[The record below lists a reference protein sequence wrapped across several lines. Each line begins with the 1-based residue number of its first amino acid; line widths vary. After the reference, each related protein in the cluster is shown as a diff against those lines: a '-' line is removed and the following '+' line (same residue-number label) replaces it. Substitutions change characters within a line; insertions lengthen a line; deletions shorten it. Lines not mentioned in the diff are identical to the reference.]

1 MIRIEGYDMELL
13 QIGKTPTMGYVEEF
27 SEKTMLS
34 GLIRRLYRGKRFV
47 STLSY
52 AYLLQDERARIEEL
66 LALQRS
72 RGYLVAEI
80 STPNG
85 DYSGEITIDLNS
97 DQTRWSYS
105 EVLKDY
111 VWINWQ
117 LTIKGRRL
125 L

>member
-1 MIRIEGYDMELL
+1 MTKSNRLILIFILAFALIVG
-13 QIGKTPTMGYVEEF
+13 
-27 SEKTMLS
+27 LS
-34 GLIRRLYRGKRFV
+34 FA
-47 STLSY
+47 SPQTT
-52 AYLLQDERARIEEL
+52 RA
-66 LALQRS
+66 LA
-72 RGYLVAEI
+72 AI
-80 STPNG
+80 

-105 EVLKDY
+105 EVLNDY